1 MFITLK
7 AANKPLVSVELGR
20 AQPGGQT
27 QGAVLNQLE
36 WEDVRCASCRF
47 GTRFEHCATV
57 RSCAGIFGY
66 FCDVVSYGQ
75 SEATLGSGEDRLA
88 FSGSAQC
95 VAAFAILAC
104 MVYSEC
110 GQAAP
115 YSFLLE
121 HFCRVQGQT
130 GNPAFF
136 ENSRKWLE
144 REGVNRTMKPDRQ
157 SWNELFDMLLRSKVV
172 SVLGIY
178 DNGGLNDTLR
188 NACQILYSIS
198 SLALDEL
205 HANQEA
211 SGKPGLI

>member
-1 MFITLK
+1 MLITLK
-7 AANKPLVSVELGR
+7 SADKFALSVELGR
-20 AQPGGQT
+20 TQAEAQTAGY
-27 QGAVLNQLE
+27 VLNQLE
-36 WEDVRCASCRF
+36 WNDIRCGTCRF
-47 GTRFEHCATV
+47 GTRFEHCVAV

-66 FCDVVSYGQ
+66 FCDIVSYGQ
-75 SEATLGSGEDRLA
+75 AEAILVRGEDRLE

-110 GQAAP
+110 GRAAP

-121 HFCRVQGQT
+121 HFCRVQGQM

-136 ENSRKWLE
+136 RNSRNWLE
-144 REGVNRTMKPDRQ
+144 RQGVERTVKPDRQ
-157 SWNELFDMLLRSKVV
+157 SWNELFDMLLRRKVV

-205 HANQEA
+205 HADQDA

>member
-7 AANKPLVSVELGR
+7 TASKPLVNVELGQT
-20 AQPGGQT
+20 QPGAQAAGY
-27 QGAVLNQLE
+27 ALNQLE
-36 WEDVRCASCRF
+36 WDDIRCGTCRF
-47 GTRFEHCATV
+47 GTRFEHCVTV

-66 FCDVVSYGQ
+66 FCDIVSYGQ
-75 SEATLGSGEDRLA
+75 AEAILVCGEDRLE

-110 GQAAP
+110 GRAAP

-121 HFCRVQGQT
+121 HFHRVQGQA
-130 GNPAFF
+130 GGSAFF
-136 ENSRKWLE
+136 EKVRSCLDQ
-144 REGVNRTMKPDRQ
+144 REGRAMKPDRE
-157 SWNELFDMLLRSKVV
+157 SWYELFDTLLRRKVV

-205 HANQEA
+205 H
-211 SGKPGLI
+211 SGQDVSRKPSPI

>member
-1 MFITLK
+1 MFIVLK
-7 AANKPLVSVELGR
+7 SAAKPSVSVELGR
-20 AQPGGQT
+20 AQSGAHA
-27 QGAVLNQLE
+27 QGSVLNQLK
-36 WEDVRCASCRF
+36 WEDIRCVSCPF
-47 GTRFEHCATV
+47 GTRVEHCVTV
-57 RSCAGIFGY
+57 LSCAGTFGY

-75 SEATLGSGEDRLA
+75 AKATLVRGEDRLE
-88 FSGSAQC
+88 FTGSAQC

-110 GQAAP
+110 GQAVP

-136 ENSRKWLE
+136 ANSQNRLD
-144 REGVNRTMKPDRQ
+144 RQGVESAVKSGRQ
-157 SWNELFDMLLRSKVV
+157 SWHEQFDTLLRRKVV

-188 NACQILYSIS
+188 NASQILYSIS
-198 SLALDEL
+198 SLTLDEL
-205 HANQEA
+205 HADREA
-211 SGKPGLI
+211 SCKPGLI